1 MFIDCQDLVNLVLD
15 TPGHTHVSDILS
27 VWSSVMKKSIERLW
41 RIKITGWELRLK
53 KIKLAADNEIQ
64 NQG

>member
-27 VWSSVMKKSIERLW
+27 VWSSVMKKSIERLKNKNY
-41 RIKITGWELRLK
+41 RMRTVPQE
-53 KIKLAADNEIQ
+53 D
-64 NQG
+64 